1 MTPSAWRL
9 ACCQYPITYLDDFD
23 GFRRKIAV
31 LVDEA
36 CAAGARLLVFPE
48 YGAMELASLLAPA
61 ERADLRRQRHGL
73 QPMLPAFL
81 DLFAGEARRSGRHIV
96 APSFPVAV
104 GADSFVNRA
113 HLVGPDGDTRFQDK
127 LNLTRFERETWG
139 IGAGEA
145 LKVFDTALGRLAVC
159 VCYDIEFPTLAR
171 AQAAAGA
178 ELIVVPSCTDG
189 AAGYNRVRIA
199 ARARALEN
207 QCLVATAPTVG
218 EATWSPA
225 IDVNVGAAGVYA
237 PPDRG
242 FPADGV
248 LAEGTLNAP
257 GWVYADIDL
266 GAVATL
272 RTDPQ
277 VFLRRDWHALG
288 DTTQRVIA
296 ERLEKTSR
304 R

>member
-1 MTPSAWRL
+1 MTPTPWRL
-9 ACCQYPITYLDDFD
+9 TCCQYPIDFLDDFD
-23 GFRRKIAV
+23 GFRRKIAA

-61 ERADLRRQRHGL
+61 ERGDLRRQLHGL

-81 DLFAGEARRSGRHIV
+81 DLFAGEARRRGCHIV
-96 APSFPVAV
+96 APSFPVGL
-104 GADSFVNRA
+104 GAERFVNRA
-113 HLVGPDGDTRFQDK
+113 HLVGPDGHTRFQDK
-127 LNLTRFERETWG
+127 LNLTRFESERWG
-139 IGAGEA
+139 IGAGTG
-145 LKVFDTALGRLAVC
+145 LKVFDTALGRLGIA
-159 VCYDIEFPTLAR
+159 VCYDIEFPSLAR

-218 EATWSPA
+218 EAPWSPA
-225 IDVNVGAAGVYA
+225 VDVNVGAAGVFA

-242 FPADGV
+242 FPVDGV
-248 LAEGTLNAP
+248 LAQGTLNAP

-272 RTDPQ
+272 RGDPQ
-277 VFLRRDWHALG
+277 VFIRRDWHALG
-288 DTTQRVIA
+288 RATETVI
-296 ERLEKTSR
+296 EEQF
-304 R
+304 